1 MGKFYIA
8 FVLGFI
14 NQLKNKKEV
23 DSNDIVEASDGLITS
38 KVLGRTLKSL
48 GLKTR
53 RTTTY
58 ISQLLRPSIY
68 LWNIKDIRNVCSFYY
83 IHPINLSE
91 LNTAIKG
98 KTRTILPKIV
108 QISSI
113 IADSGVVGAN
123 SSQENTIPYL
133 DNVLAFIVPSFHSD
147 EVKVIEGIWNIKWGY
162 DFCFS
167 YSLMRKI
174 LEETIPTTTPKKLWL
189 DENLNGKCLE
199 LHHNPDDNNYPM
211 LNDSL
216 IRRLF
221 PNTPSKFINVSSFP
235 ATSLT
240 RLMGMVLN
248 PYFDWGVVKQNEPR
262 QYVAHHLCFNP
273 ACISPAH
280 LKPMTEED
288 HNFLHKKINDIHPI
302 NNPSHLNILDN
313 NIQSTQH

>member
-1 MGKFYIA
+1 MCKFYVGYILYYIDNIKDKPTVTSQEIA
-8 FVLGFI
+8 QSSEGLF
-14 NQLKNKKEV
+14 KAKKIGDTLRFFPIE
-23 DSNDIVEASDGLITS
+23 SEITS
-38 KVLGRTLKSL
+38 YYKS
-48 GLKTR
+48 KT
-53 RTTTY
+53 
-58 ISQLLRPSIY
+58 SRPNITK
-68 LWNIKDIRNVCSFYY
+68 WNIKEIRNVCSFYY

-108 QISSI
+108 QIPSI

-133 DNVLAFIVPSFHSD
+133 DNVLAFIVPSFHVD
-147 EVKVIEGIWNIKWGY
+147 EVKVIEDIWNIKWGY

-167 YSLMRKI
+167 YSLMRNI

-216 IRRLF
+216 LRKIF
-221 PNTPSKFINVSSFP
+221 PNTPSEFINVSHFP

-240 RLMGMVLN
+240 RLMGMVLH

-313 NIQSTQH
+313 NIQSTHH